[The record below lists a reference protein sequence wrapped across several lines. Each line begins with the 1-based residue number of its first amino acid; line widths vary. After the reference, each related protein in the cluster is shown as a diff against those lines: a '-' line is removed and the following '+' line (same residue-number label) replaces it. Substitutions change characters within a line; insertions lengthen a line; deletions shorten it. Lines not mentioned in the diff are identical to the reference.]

1 MKAKKKT
8 KEVMIITLND
18 LVNAATPENKERLM
32 NDLALWL
39 WSMLTV
45 KTLGFEVKQAAM
57 KWTDD
62 GKNEL
67 TGYDISIRKPR

>member
-45 KTLGFEVKQAAM
+45 KTLGLEVKEAAM

-67 TGYDISIRKPR
+67 MGYDIRIRKPR

>member
-18 LVNAATPENKERLM
+18 LVNAATHENKERLM
-32 NDLALWL
+32 NDLSLWL

-45 KTLGFEVKQAAM
+45 KTLGLKVKEAAM

-67 TGYDISIRKPR
+67 TGYDIRIRKPR